1 MSSAIDNQEKVYKM
15 DTSSEV
21 LMSITAWCICS
32 VGMMVF
38 NKVAV
43 EEFPEA
49 CSLVVLQMAFCCIV
63 MVIFAWKHIHI
74 GSWRDVLR
82 WCMVTPFFSGMLLT
96 SVLALKNAPMSLV
109 VVLRSC
115 SPIVGLAIESFYPH
129 PPKVNYRMW
138 GSMLLMLGGSILYA
152 WHLPHKELVGAG
164 WAVVNAAFA
173 VGDRLLQRLMLSAEQ
188 RPVNMSKAG
197 VTVLNNL
204 LGIPPIL
211 LCALV
216 TQEWKTL
223 PVASDISLNTYLWIL
238 ASCIVGVGISYT
250 GIWAQSLIS
259 ATSFLMLINANK
271 FAIIAIEATFFN
283 KRLTLAQLVGAFITI
298 VAAIMYGKA
307 QEDTKDLKEN
317 LKDTEQEPL
326 VKNKQSVWVALR
338 FATVSQLACHTCD
351 ITCVTLSGTA
361 GRGKK
366 KNRLRCIQVQF

>member
-15 DTSSEV
+15 DNSSEV
-21 LMSITAWCICS
+21 VLSITMWCICS

-43 EEFPEA
+43 EEFPDA
-49 CSLVVLQMAFCCIV
+49 CILVVLQMVFCCLV
-63 MVIFAWKHIHI
+63 MVIFAWKYIHI

-96 SVLALKNAPMSLV
+96 SVLALQNAPMSLV

-115 SPIVGLAIESFYPH
+115 SPIVSLGIESFYPH
-129 PPKVNYRMW
+129 PPRVNSQMW
-138 GSMLLMLGGSILYA
+138 GSMLLMLGGSLLYA

-164 WAVVNAAFA
+164 WAVVNAGFA

-188 RPVNMSKAG
+188 RPVDMSKAG

-216 TQEWKTL
+216 TQEWKHL
-223 PVASDISLNTYLWIL
+223 PAASDISFVTYLWIL

-271 FAIIAIEATFFN
+271 FAIIGIEAAFMN

-307 QEDTKDLKEN
+307 QEATKEDLK
-317 LKDTEQEPL
+317 DSEQEPL
-326 VKNKQSVWVALR
+326 VKNKQSV
-338 FATVSQLACHTCD
+338 
-351 ITCVTLSGTA
+351 
-361 GRGKK
+361 
-366 KNRLRCIQVQF
+366 

>member
-21 LMSITAWCICS
+21 LLSITAWCICS

-223 PVASDISLNTYLWIL
+223 PVASDISFATYLWIL

-326 VKNKQSVWVALR
+326 VKNKQSV
-338 FATVSQLACHTCD
+338 
-351 ITCVTLSGTA
+351 
-361 GRGKK
+361 
-366 KNRLRCIQVQF
+366 